1 MPKVETFLRDAVV
14 VTGTT
19 NQVWLE
25 HATKL
30 EVHTGREVTDKF
42 VIDITWETKAVK
54 VTLIA
59 DISMQQKL

>member
-1 MPKVETFLRDAVV
+1 M
-14 VTGTT
+14 
-19 NQVWLE
+19 WLE

-54 VTLIA
+54 VTVIA
-59 DISMQQKL
+59 GISLCNRNFRGKKVD

>member
-1 MPKVETFLRDAVV
+1 M
-14 VTGTT
+14 
-19 NQVWLE
+19 QLE

-30 EVHTGREVTDKF
+30 EVRTGREVTEKF

-59 DISMQQKL
+59 DISLCNRNFRGEKS